1 MGSNAVTGAPVKKR
15 LSQAA
20 AEAVLAPET
29 EKVFLHLL
37 TVETSGGAPLRFVD
51 NNQHVTSRG
60 EIFYAAG
67 FSIILPEQ
75 TDNAPRP
82 CRLAIDNTDLS
93 IYQEIKK
100 AAGQEIIITV
110 SVIMADT
117 PDAYERGPLKYK
129 LRNVRATKE
138 TIEGEV
144 HDLYLTD
151 RKYPKDTYTPEDF
164 EGMFF

>member
-1 MGSNAVTGAPVKKR
+1 MSRLSPEATAAVT
-15 LSQAA
+15 
-20 AEAVLAPET
+20 APET

-37 TVETSGGAPLRFVD
+37 TIETSVGAVLRFAD
-51 NNQHVTSRG
+51 NNQNITSRNN
-60 EIFYAAG
+60 EFIAAG
-67 FSIILPEQ
+67 FTIILPEQ

-93 IYQEIKK
+93 IFQTIKQ
-100 AAGQEIIITV
+100 AVGQDVTV
-110 SVIMADT
+110 TVCVIMADT
-117 PDAYERGPLKYK
+117 PDVYERGPLKYR

-144 HDLYLTD
+144 YDFYLAD
-151 RKYPKDTYTPEDF
+151 RKFPKDTYTPEDF